1 MREALRSRLLIAQ
14 KTLLRWHRKNAR
26 IFSWRHH
33 IRDPYAVMICEIMGQ
48 QTQASRIELFLQRFL
63 KQFPNVTTLA
73 SAKQSAV
80 ILQWQGLGYNRR
92 AINLHKA
99 AQKIAIEHNGII
111 PNNEKQLL
119 TLPGIGLY
127 TARAILVFAF
137 KKPVSAVDVNVSRVI
152 TRLSKRVKD
161 VNELLSVETVH
172 SINNEILPKRSNRD
186 WHEAIMDLGATICT
200 KRNPKC
206 SLCPLNK
213 LCPSSSLGLS
223 SAKASIPAKKLKET
237 LYFGQPKRIWRGR
250 ILKRISNTKK
260 VSLESIQE
268 FISKQYK
275 IELSDALSICE
286 IVIKELIKEGFIAK
300 RSNGSFE
307 LA

>member
-1 MREALRSRLLIAQ
+1 MREALRSRLLLAQ

-48 QTQASRIELFLQRFL
+48 QTQAARIELFLQRFL
-63 KQFPNVTTLA
+63 KQFPTITALA

-99 AQKIAIEHNGII
+99 AQKIATEHNGII

-119 TLPGIGLY
+119 ALPGIGIY

-137 KKPVSAVDVNVSRVI
+137 KKQVSAVDVNVSRVL
-152 TRLSKRVKD
+152 TRISKRVKSTD
-161 VNELLSVETVH
+161 EIYPIDKVQT
-172 SINNEILPKRSNRD
+172 INNEILPKRSNRD

-206 SLCPLNK
+206 SLCPLNQI
-213 LCPSSSLGLS
+213 CPSSSLELVSKKSATLS
-223 SAKASIPAKKLKET
+223 KTSKET

>member
-1 MREALRSRLLIAQ
+1 MREALRSRLLLSQ
-14 KTLLRWHRKNAR
+14 KALLQWHRKNAR
-26 IFSWRHH
+26 MFSWRHH

-63 KQFPNVTTLA
+63 HKFPTVKALA

-99 AQKIAIEHNGII
+99 AQQIIATHNGLI
-111 PNNEKQLL
+111 PNNEKELL
-119 TLPGIGLY
+119 ALPGIGSY

-137 KKPVSAVDVNVSRVI
+137 KQSVSAVDVNVSRVI
-152 TRLSKRVKD
+152 TRISKRVKD
-161 VNELLSVETVH
+161 VNELLPVDKVH
-172 SINNEILPKRSNRD
+172 SVNNEILPKRSNRD

-206 SLCPLNK
+206 SECPSNA
-213 LCPSSSLGLS
+213 LCPSSSLELIS
-223 SAKASIPAKKLKET
+223 KRKKALPKTSKEK

-250 ILKRISNTKK
+250 ILKHISTVKRISLKQT
-260 VSLESIQE
+260 QE
-268 FISKQYK
+268 YISKQHQ
-275 IELSDALSICE
+275 IELGDALFISE
-286 IVIKELIKEGFIAK
+286 IVIKELLKEGFIST
-300 RSNGSFE
+300 RPNGSYE

>member
-63 KQFPNVTTLA
+63 KQFPTVTALA

-80 ILQWQGLGYNRR
+80 IVQWQGLGYNRR

-99 AQKIAIEHNGII
+99 AQMVAIEHHGII

-119 TLPGIGLY
+119 ALPGIGVY

-137 KKPVSAVDVNVSRVI
+137 KQPVSAVDVNVSRVL
-152 TRLSKRVKD
+152 TRVSKKVKSTGEIYPID
-161 VNELLSVETVH
+161 KVQA
-172 SINNEILPKRSNRD
+172 INNKILPKRSNRD

-206 SLCPLNK
+206 SLCPLNT
-213 LCPSSSLGLS
+213 LCPSSSLELVS
-223 SAKASIPAKKLKET
+223 KKTSTHSKTSKET

-250 ILKRISNTKK
+250 ILKYISNAKK

-268 FISKQYK
+268 FISKQHQ
-275 IELSDALSICE
+275 IELSDAFSISE
-286 IVIKELIKEGFIAK
+286 IVIKELLKEGFISK
-300 RSNGSFE
+300 RPDGSYE